1 MEMRGVIVIDV
12 EIGFENEINLLAAQ
26 GLYPKAVTG
35 AELRAAAVFR
45 WAVRD
50 SE

>member
-1 MEMRGVIVIDV
+1 MQIIFSRSGAVVPV
-12 EIGFENEINLLAAQ
+12 
-26 GLYPKAVTG
+26 GLVTG